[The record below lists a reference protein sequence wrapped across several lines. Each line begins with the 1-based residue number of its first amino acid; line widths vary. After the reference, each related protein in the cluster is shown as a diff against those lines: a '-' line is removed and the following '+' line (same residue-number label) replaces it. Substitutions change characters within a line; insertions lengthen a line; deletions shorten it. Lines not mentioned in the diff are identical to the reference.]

1 MSEQVSSSQASQPS
15 RPPSRA
21 SQDGREPVSGWAVG
35 LATFASVMIG
45 VIGLFQILEGLAA
58 IFKNQFFVV
67 APNYVYSIDVTV
79 WGWIHLI
86 IGILV
91 FLAAFAIFSGQVWA
105 RAVGITFAVLNAISQ
120 FLFLPHYPVWSIL
133 MIALDVAVI
142 WALCVYRRPAT

>member
-1 MSEQVSSSQASQPS
+1 MSEQVSAHQDAQGGQP
-15 RPPSRA
+15 
-21 SQDGREPVSGWAVG
+21 REPVSGWAVG
-35 LATFASVMIG
+35 LAMFAAVMMG

-67 APNYVYSIDVTV
+67 TPNYVYNIDVTI

-120 FLFLPHYPVWSIL
+120 FLFLPHYPLWSLL

-142 WALCVYRRPAT
+142 WALCVYGRDAARA